1 MKAIELFKN
10 VCWIFTLTV
19 ILFNT
24 ANAEISI
31 VNFDQPSSGTWRKTS
46 GLYLP
51 PKTGNYCW
59 SRAETTY
66 GVPAKLLV
74 AIAKVETGINPSAI
88 GKKNKDGSYD
98 IGLMQINSGWLPKLI
113 KYNITEND
121 LFKPC
126 TNIMVG
132 AWILADNI
140 QRLGYNWDAV
150 GAYNAKTNWKRDIYA
165 KKVHKAI
172 LELGYNR

>member
-1 MKAIELFKN
+1 MVALVKNIRLLF
-10 VCWIFTLTV
+10 LMV
-19 ILFNT
+19 ILINS

-31 VNFDQPSSGTWRKTS
+31 VNFEQTSSSVAGRKVS
-46 GLYLP
+46 GLSVAQKP
-51 PKTGNYCW
+51 GNYCW
-59 SRAETTY
+59 SSAEATY

-74 AIAKVETGINPSAI
+74 AIAKVETGINPSLV
-88 GKKNKDGSYD
+88 GK
-98 IGLMQINSGWLPKLI
+98 
-113 KYNITEND
+113 
-121 LFKPC
+121 
-126 TNIMVG
+126 
-132 AWILADNI
+132 NI

>member
-1 MKAIELFKN
+1 MVALVKNIRLLF
-10 VCWIFTLTV
+10 LMV
-19 ILFNT
+19 ILINS
-24 ANAEISI
+24 ANAEISV
-31 VNFDQPSSGTWRKTS
+31 VNFEQTSSSVAGRKIS
-46 GLYLP
+46 RLAVSQSQKP
-51 PKTGNYCW
+51 GNYCW
-59 SRAETTY
+59 SSAEATY

-74 AIAKVETGINPSAI
+74 AIAKVETGINPSLV

-98 IGLMQINSGWLPKLI
+98 IGLMQINSGWLPKLS

-132 AWILADNI
+132 AWILSDNI
-140 QRLGYNWDAV
+140 QRLGYNWNAV

>member
-1 MKAIELFKN
+1 MPLMFML
-10 VCWIFTLTV
+10 VGTV
-19 ILFNT
+19 R
-24 ANAEISI
+24 AEISI
-31 VNFDQPSSGTWRKTS
+31 VNFEQSSQMSIQKPSSLTLAKYKS
-46 GLYLP
+46 
-51 PKTGNYCW
+51 GNYCW
-59 SRAETTY
+59 SSAESTY

-74 AIAKVETGINPSAI
+74 AIAKVETGVNPSI
-88 GKKNKDGSYD
+88 VSKKNKDGSYD
-98 IGLMQINSGWLPKLI
+98 IGLMQINSGWLPKLS

-121 LFKPC
+121 LFQPC

-132 AWILADNI
+132 AWILSDNI

>member
-1 MKAIELFKN
+1 MAI
-10 VCWIFTLTV
+10 TL
-19 ILFNT
+19 IALLISS
-24 ANAEISI
+24 AKAEISV
-31 VNFDQPSSGTWRKTS
+31 VNFDQPSTNNSKNMS
-46 GLYLP
+46 FQMP
-51 PKTGNYCW
+51 NQSANYCW
-59 SRAETTY
+59 DNAETRY

-74 AIAKVETGINPSAI
+74 AIAKVETGINPSTV

-98 IGLMQINSGWLPKLI
+98 IGLMQINSGWLPKLS

-132 AWILADNI
+132 AWILSDNI
-140 QRLGYNWDAV
+140 HRLGYNWDAV

>member
-10 VCWIFTLTV
+10 VRSLF
-19 ILFNT
+19 ILPFILINS
-24 ANAEISI
+24 ANAEISV
-31 VNFDQPSSGTWRKTS
+31 VNFEQTSSVADHKIS
-46 GLYLP
+46 GLSLAQ
-51 PKTGNYCW
+51 KSGNYCW
-59 SRAETTY
+59 SSAENTY

-74 AIAKVETGINPSAI
+74 AIAKVETGINPSAV

-98 IGLMQINSGWLPKLI
+98 IGIMQINSGWLPKLS

-132 AWILADNI
+132 AWILSDNI

-150 GAYNAKTNWKRDIYA
+150 GAYNAKTNWKRELYA

>member
-1 MKAIELFKN
+1 MFDKFKCVQVLFLGIVLVN
-10 VCWIFTLTV
+10 S
-19 ILFNT
+19 
-24 ANAEISI
+24 ANAEISV
-31 VNFDQPSSGTWRKTS
+31 VNFEQTSSLAAGRKVS
-46 GLYLP
+46 GLSLEQ
-51 PKTGNYCW
+51 KSGNYCW
-59 SRAETTY
+59 SSAETTY

-74 AIAKVETGINPSAI
+74 AIAKVETGINPSAV

-98 IGLMQINSGWLPKLI
+98 IGLMQINSGWLPKLS

-132 AWILADNI
+132 AWILSDNI

>member
-1 MKAIELFKN
+1 MFDKFKCVQVLFLGIVLVN
-10 VCWIFTLTV
+10 SV
-19 ILFNT
+19 
-24 ANAEISI
+24 NAEISV
-31 VNFDQPSSGTWRKTS
+31 VNFEQTSSSVAGRKIS
-46 GLYLP
+46 RLAVSQSQKP
-51 PKTGNYCW
+51 GNYCW
-59 SRAETTY
+59 SSAEATY

-74 AIAKVETGINPSAI
+74 AIAKVETGINPSLV

-98 IGLMQINSGWLPKLI
+98 IGLMQINSGWLPKLS

-132 AWILADNI
+132 AWILSDNI

>member
-1 MKAIELFKN
+1 MVALVKNIRLLF
-10 VCWIFTLTV
+10 LMV
-19 ILFNT
+19 ILINS
-24 ANAEISI
+24 ANAEISV
-31 VNFDQPSSGTWRKTS
+31 VNFEQTSSSVAGRKIS
-46 GLYLP
+46 RLAVSQSQKP
-51 PKTGNYCW
+51 GNYCW
-59 SRAETTY
+59 SSAEATY

-74 AIAKVETGINPSAI
+74 AIAKVETGINPSLV

-98 IGLMQINSGWLPKLI
+98 IGLMQINSGWLPKLS

-132 AWILADNI
+132 AWILSDNI

>member
-1 MKAIELFKN
+1 MVALVKNIRLLF
-10 VCWIFTLTV
+10 LMV
-19 ILFNT
+19 ILINS

-31 VNFDQPSSGTWRKTS
+31 VNFEQTSSSVAGRKVS
-46 GLYLP
+46 GLSVAQKP
-51 PKTGNYCW
+51 GNYCW
-59 SRAETTY
+59 SSAEETY

-74 AIAKVETGINPSAI
+74 AIAKVETGINPSLV

-98 IGLMQINSGWLPKLI
+98 IGLMQINSGWLPKLS

-132 AWILADNI
+132 AWILSDNI